1 MIQKKLKICAG
12 CKQEKVIWKS
22 HGKEK
27 YCRDC
32 WYQMEPPKKAAPIST
47 KMKVTMDEYS
57 KKRTAFLALHRT
69 CEAKLVGCTGAS
81 TEVHHKAGRGKNHNR
96 MSTWLAVC
104 RSCHEWITENSK
116 EAIELGLS
124 DLRSKTEEHEI

>member
-1 MIQKKLKICAG
+1 
-12 CKQEKVIWKS
+12 
-22 HGKEK
+22 
-27 YCRDC
+27 
-32 WYQMEPPKKAAPIST
+32 
-47 KMKVTMDEYS
+47 
-57 KKRTAFLALHRT
+57 
-69 CEAKLVGCTGAS
+69 
-81 TEVHHKAGRGKNHNR
+81 